1 MTVLQAKRYQAKKR
15 RPREVCDGA
24 VSCSNQEADIVAIKS
39 PVKSVK
45 NQKDIFSAMGKRAS
59 MENLYVSGEVD
70 NAAMRKAHEF
80 ASSLPGNFPTLMK
93 LMHPSHIGF
102 SLHLVAG
109 FCYKHL
115 PDKDKVIDLEDDK
128 GKVYPAQFLASKHC
142 LSGGWRAFS
151 IHHKLVQGDV
161 VVFQLLEPTK
171 FKVYV
176 VRASASEQASRR
188 SKRKVETS
196 AKEAK
201 KTSITNCKIVVHKQ
215 DEPKN
220 GSEEDFGFDIS
231 DGIIMSSD
239 QPAVDFQQVRNV
251 DDFDIVVNGLI
262 INCELSKQLQY
273 KYYELCS
280 SQKSF
285 LHQHI
290 PNGLNC
296 KLIAGIIAET
306 TNIADAVRTAK
317 FCTRQ
322 KEEFANWENTLSG
335 FEKLGMNVEFILT
348 RLRQLI
354 GLSDHV
360 NRCKKLKAERVEVGE
375 EVKALKAKLEK
386 SVGRMER
393 IDEEIERLENEED
406 VEVRFTKLAEAPWS
420 L

>member
-1 MTVLQAKRYQAKKR
+1 MYVLGL
-15 RPREVCDGA
+15 P
-24 VSCSNQEADIVAIKS
+24 QEADIVAIKS

-317 FCTRQ
+317 FGTRQ
-322 KEEFANWENTLSG
+322 KEEFATWENTLSG

-354 GLSDHV
+354 GLSDHA
-360 NRCKKLKAERVEVGE
+360 NRCKKLKTERVEVGE

-386 SVGRMER
+386 SVGRMKR
-393 IDEEIERLENEED
+393 NDEEIERLENEED

-420 L
+420 M